1 MGIIRKELFEN
12 GLKLKHFKL
21 QALIRTDTQSVLY
34 RLLRSNLIIG
44 LLVSHLIPEGVNSY
58 KSISLL
64 SIFNICFE
72 KIMYEGLVK
81 YLIFEK
87 YILTAIPN
95 LALGVVMTH
104 NIQF

>member
-1 MGIIRKELFEN
+1 
-12 GLKLKHFKL
+12 
-21 QALIRTDTQSVLY
+21 
-34 RLLRSNLIIG
+34 
-44 LLVSHLIPEGVNSY
+44 
-58 KSISLL
+58 
-64 SIFNICFE
+64 
-72 KIMYEGLVK
+72 MYEGLVK